1 VCVSLFLFAVPAP
14 HHKADYAAGKAAV
27 VPFNYSSFIQ
37 MALQPLSLIAGTSGG
52 RWICWRRITLV
63 RSTNP
68 FSPHPFTSNMS
79 LSSLCTSKWIAIYE

>member
-68 FSPHPFTSNMS
+68 FSPHPFHEQYVS
-79 LSSLCTSKWIAIYE
+79 LVSLHFKVDCDL